1 MNKRMTIVF
10 VLATLCVA
18 MNGQQK
24 QSGAKASGSHN
35 TVVRRKAI
43 DTANMRILY
52 AWGATDISND
62 STYLDL
68 GQLQIGSRVM
78 KYCSLFREQ
87 ADDERVKWHKQNPKA
102 SGVPNGSWWM
112 KGRKPDIWS
121 EYQYSQLYF
130 RGDTLD
136 EWAMMPMGQEW
147 PQRYTEVMQPIKWVL
162 NPLTTE
168 SQTILGHK
176 CQRATCHWRGRDY
189 EAWFAPDIPIRRGP
203 WKFGG
208 LPGLI
213 LKISDARHLYTFEAV
228 AIEKGSFPIWQYPE
242 DEFKKSTR
250 QHTWKLQVAFNRNY
264 QLTAGIREYDPSAPN
279 FMGAP
284 KSDPHPYD
292 PMELE

>member
-24 QSGAKASGSHN
+24 QSGAKASGSHS

-112 KGRKPDIWS
+112 RGREPDIWS

-147 PQRYTEVMQPIKWVL
+147 PQRYTEVMQPMKWAL
-162 NPLTTE
+162 HAETR
-168 SQTILGHK
+168 TIIGHK

-213 LKISDARHLYTFEAV
+213 LKIYDTRHLYTFEAV
-228 AIEKGSFPIWQYPE
+228 GIEKGRFPVWQYPE
-242 DEFKKSTR
+242 DEFKKSSR

-264 QLTAGIREYDPSAPN
+264 WLTAGIREYDPSAPN

-284 KSDPHPYD
+284 KSNPHPYD